1 MPAAT
6 LLSAALLAAA
16 LVAGVLL
23 TGGAA
28 GFAGSAANAG
38 AVAAPPLPALLTSR
52 EPGLVMAFVFL
63 AGLGLPSRAAV
74 APIGAM
80 SAGAAAAVSVAARSP
95 AGSAALIQPRRLVFG
110 PKPLPFAPRPLDA
123 LFTIPGLAILR
134 R

>member
-23 TGGAA
+23 TDGLPEAAADSGARSGAA
-28 GFAGSAANAG
+28 
-38 AVAAPPLPALLTSR
+38 AVAAPALSILVTSP
-52 EPGLVMAFVFL
+52 EPCSPMAFVFL
-63 AGLGLPSRAAV
+63 AGLRSASGAV
-74 APIGAM
+74 AASPA
-80 SAGAAAAVSVAARSP
+80 SP
-95 AGSAALIQPRRLVFG
+95 AGIDARIHPCRLVFG
-110 PKPLPFAPRPLDA
+110 PKPLPLEPRPLDA